1 MNSMKIPPGFQ
12 PFRHDR
18 VLLEL
23 LHDSYKMRGK
33 LPEPTVCP
41 TCGAVYH
48 AGRWQWIAAPENA
61 HQHTCPACHRIQDQY
76 PAGYVVIKGP
86 FFAAHRDEVLR
97 LVQHQE
103 TREKAEHPLQRIMG
117 IENLEDGVLVTTTDI
132 HLARGL
138 GEALH
143 HAYQGTLELHFH
155 PEESLLR
162 VSWER

>member
-1 MNSMKIPPGFQ
+1 MNATKIPPGFQ

-41 TCGAVYH
+41 TCGAVFH
-48 AGRWQWIAAPENA
+48 AGRWQWIAAAEKA
-61 HQHTCPACHRIQDQY
+61 HRHICPACHRIQDQY
-76 PAGYVVIKGP
+76 PAGYVLIKGP
-86 FFAAHRDEVLR
+86 YFATHRDELLH

-103 TREKAEHPLQRIMG
+103 TREKAEHPMQRIMG

-143 HAYQGTLELHFH
+143 HAYQGILELHFH

-162 VSWER
+162 VSWTR